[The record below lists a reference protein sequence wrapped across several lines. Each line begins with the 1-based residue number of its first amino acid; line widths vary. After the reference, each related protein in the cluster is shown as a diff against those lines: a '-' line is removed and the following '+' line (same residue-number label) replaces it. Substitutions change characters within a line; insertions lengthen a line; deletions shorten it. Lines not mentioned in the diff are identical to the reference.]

1 MSLLFLTLS
10 SLFFLNPVSYFLPI
24 TYLTRLSPF
33 SYLPLTRTH
42 PTYNSLYKSCHHGL
56 DASGNNNN
64 IIAEAAVAEAAER
77 PAVRRLEEGRTTTR
91 RRRRRRGRCGVA
103 PTDAF
108 FIAIFGILLGVNDV
122 VVNANANNA
131 NNNNNGLSLSL
142 SLTLENFGPSKFE
155 SLFYC
160 IAVSDEKDAKI
171 KPVPIPSLSFF
182 CRS

>member
-1 MSLLFLTLS
+1 MLLTLSLLFLTLS

-33 SYLPLTRTH
+33 PYTSPYPYTLVSHPSLTPPLTRTH

-64 IIAEAAVAEAAER
+64 IIAEAAVAEAAQR
-77 PAVRRLEEGRTTTR
+77 PAVRGLEEGRTSTR
-91 RRRRRRGRCGVA
+91 RRRRRRGRCGIA

-108 FIAIFGILLGVNDV
+108 FIAIFGIILGVNDV
-122 VVNANANNA
+122 AVNANANNA

-155 SLFYC
+155 SLF
-160 IAVSDEKDAKI
+160 
-171 KPVPIPSLSFF
+171 
-182 CRS
+182 